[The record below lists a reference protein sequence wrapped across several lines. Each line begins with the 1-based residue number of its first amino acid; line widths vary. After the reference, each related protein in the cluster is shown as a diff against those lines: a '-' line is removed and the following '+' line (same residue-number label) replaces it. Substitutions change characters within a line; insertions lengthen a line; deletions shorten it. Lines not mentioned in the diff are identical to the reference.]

1 MTTPQDRTG
10 PHHPVTRGSTMVR
23 VRHVLVPAIALAA
36 IPVTSFVLADRLPSP
51 IARHW
56 GAGGV
61 ADGSGGLWAATLL
74 VTGIAA
80 VVAVGSLV
88 AVRSASDTGTA
99 RGLVATAH
107 AIAVGI
113 ASLHATTLAVQMGLD
128 DWRAAEL
135 PFSSVVLALL
145 VPGLV
150 AGVVGWLLAADLHVD
165 RERTALP
172 VEEVEVEAGEAVLW
186 SGRSEATWQPIAASV
201 LVVLAV
207 LVHMGTSGATWAA
220 PVLVVAALLVLVSGR
235 ATVTVGPAGARVR
248 GGVVPFWPRVDVP
261 LEEVTDVRVEVV
273 DVLTYGGLGYRVR
286 PGVRAVVT
294 WPGEAVRIDQRD
306 GASLVVTLP
315 GARTAAGVLQAH
327 VRASGAATG

>member
-1 MTTPQDRTG
+1 
-10 PHHPVTRGSTMVR
+10 MVR
-23 VRHVLVPAIALAA
+23 IRHVLLPTLALVAV
-36 IPVTSFVLADRLPSP
+36 PVTSFVLADRLPSP

-61 ADGSGGLWAATLL
+61 ADGSGPLWAVTLL
-74 VTGIAA
+74 VVAIAA
-80 VVAVGSLV
+80 FVVVGSLV
-88 AVRSASDTGTA
+88 AVRSASDTGVA

-113 ASLHATTLAVQMGLD
+113 ASLHATTLAVQVGLD

-135 PFSSVVLALL
+135 PFRSVVVALL

-150 AGVVGWLLAADLHVD
+150 AGLVGWLLAADMHVERD
-165 RERTALP
+165 RAALP
-172 VEEVEVEAGEAVLW
+172 ADEVVVEAGEAVLW
-186 SGRSEATWQPIAASV
+186 SGRSEATWPPIAGGV
-201 LVVLAV
+201 LVALAA
-207 LVHMGTSGATWAA
+207 LVHLGSGTTWAA
-220 PVLVVAALLVLVSGR
+220 PVMVVVALLVMVSGR

-261 LEEVTDVRVEVV
+261 LEDVADVRVEVV

-294 WPGEAVRIDQRD
+294 WPGEALRIDQRD